1 MLDFEVRDCGS
12 VVGFFAMTERAIEEM
27 EHMGLSPWQMLGKHT
42 FYVDRNLAGNL
53 IETLLD
59 NGFAVN

>member
-1 MLDFEVRDCGS
+1 MIDFEVRDCGS
-12 VVGFFAMTERAIEEM
+12 VVGFFANTDAAVDEM
-27 EHMGLSPWQMLGKHT
+27 EMMGLASWQKLGART